1 MGSKKKSQTSGY
13 RYYMGMQLALC
24 QEADAIT
31 EIQVGERVVW
41 SGATTGG
48 QIFIDAPNI
57 FGGDRREGGVR
68 GAVDVMMG
76 SNTQTP
82 NDYLQ
87 ARLGAAIPAFRGV
100 VSMVLRRVMIA
111 ANNPYAK
118 PWAPR
123 VRRIPRPWSGDG
135 FAPPSGGANPAA
147 IIYECLTRYHGGIGF
162 PDAMVGP
169 SLVQAASILQDEDF
183 GLNLVWT
190 RQTPVRDFIQIVLD
204 HIGGVLYQHP
214 RTGQFELKLVRGGY
228 DIASL
233 PVYGPHNVLSVDEY
247 QRAGWGE
254 TVNEISVVYTDR
266 ATWKPRV
273 VAVQNLANI
282 QAQGGVVTKKVEYPG
297 ITRQELAAR
306 VAQRDLRAASTP
318 LAKIQIRLNR
328 SAWEMFPGDLFVLN
342 WPELKIHGLVL
353 RVGAVEYGTLGDG
366 AITVQAV
373 EDVFSLDATA
383 SVGDNTTGFVP
394 PSLAPVPPDASL
406 LFEVPYWEVA
416 RNSSPADLAYT
427 QATDTFVAALAVVA
441 SDTQLNFQL
450 HTGNGIDP
458 TVLRA
463 TDDYAPTMILP
474 ALPQSA
480 ANIGPIP
487 YSSGFDLSPVVTG
500 DYGYILDSAGA
511 ITEAVEVL
519 AIDTA
524 LGTVTLARGVLDT
537 VPVAHPAGRRLIIV
551 GEFAAFEGITRAP
564 GETVHAY
571 IAPVTGIGVGAQVP
585 VSNGPAVTLTGR
597 QGRPYPPG
605 NVRVNAIP
613 YPLAVS
619 GEIMVSWSHRD
630 RLMQTGYI
638 VHQDEGNI
646 GPEPGTTYTLRI
658 YGESFPPG
666 SGALLRTY
674 TGIAGTN
681 QTYPSATEIADA
693 GLGRLSM
700 NLTIELFAV
709 RGGLDSWRKHRI
721 TVYRAGYGV
730 AYGQHYGGL

>member
-13 RYYMGMQLALC
+13 RYYMGMHLALC
-24 QEADAIT
+24 HEADAIT

-41 SGATTGG
+41 SGSTTGG

-57 FGGDRREGGVR
+57 FGGDKREGGVR

-76 SNTQTP
+76 DNTQTP

-123 VRRIPRPWSGDG
+123 VLRIPRPWSGAG
-135 FAPPSGGANPAA
+135 FEPASGGANPAA
-147 IIYECLTRYHGGIGF
+147 IIHECLTRYHGGIGF
-162 PDAMVGP
+162 SGAMVGF
-169 SLVQAASILQDEDF
+169 SLVEAASRLQQEDF

-297 ITRQELAAR
+297 ITRPDLAAR

-318 LAKIQIRLNR
+318 LAKVRLRVNR
-328 SAWEMFPGDLFVLN
+328 SAWMMFPGDVFVLH

-353 RVGAVEYGTLGDG
+353 RVGAIEYGTLDDG

-487 YSSGFDLSPVVTG
+487 YSSGFDLSPVVAG